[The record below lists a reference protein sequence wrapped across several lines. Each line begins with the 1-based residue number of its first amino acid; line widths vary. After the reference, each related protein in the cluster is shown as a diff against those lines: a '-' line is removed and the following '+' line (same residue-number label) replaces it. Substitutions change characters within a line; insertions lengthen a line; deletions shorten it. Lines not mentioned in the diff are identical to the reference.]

1 MRDHNNNVCLV
12 PRPGYVAFVTRI
24 LDDAELSNIPFCP
37 RYGGH
42 PSKLA
47 DPANLQRAKMLLL
60 AGWNSDQVAAELGYA
75 HADNFARTF
84 AGLTGERPGAFQV
97 RHGVAWRVRRGGQR
111 CLRKRKLP
119 DRTGQVPLPT
129 YAAARRAWL
138 RKRRNKAQALT
149 RRILQK
155 ERRDELEQGFK
166 VYTCGY

>member
-1 MRDHNNNVCLV
+1 M
-12 PRPGYVAFVTRI
+12 ARI
-24 LDDAELSNIPFCP
+24 LDDAELINIPFCP

-47 DPANLQRAKMLLL
+47 DPANLQWAKTLLL
-60 AGWNSDQVAAELGYA
+60 AGRNCDQVATELGYA
-75 HADNFARTF
+75 QARNFALAF
-84 AGLTGERPGAFQV
+84 ARLTGERPGAFQA
-97 RHGVAWRVRRGGQR
+97 RHGVAWTVRRGGQR

-138 RKRRNKAQALT
+138 RKRRNRAQALT
-149 RRILQK
+149 RRLLQK

-166 VYTCGY
+166 VYVCGC